1 MKMRAIAARAV
12 TIAIIVAAFALLAS
26 PSHHAWEV
34 MGLFAIWILSD
45 LPESRASQTLTEG
58 ERAAVRSAS
67 AERTGAWY
75 FVLVVLLG
83 IGGFVARSRQL
94 ESASAY
100 VVALVLPVFTL
111 YVVLS
116 LLTWR
121 RLRRAQT
128 STKYLRAFLL
138 TTVLQLVL
146 IGLVSSIGGQQ

>member
-1 MKMRAIAARAV
+1 MKMRAIAVRVV
-12 TIAIIVAAFALLAS
+12 TIAIILGAFAVLAS

-34 MGLFAIWILSD
+34 LGLFAIWILSD
-45 LPESRASQTLTEG
+45 LPESRASQALTEG

-67 AERTGAWY
+67 IERTVAWY

-83 IGGFVARSRQL
+83 IGVFVARSRQL

-111 YVVLS
+111 YIGLS

-121 RLRRAQT
+121 RLRRVQA
-128 STKYLRAFLL
+128 STKYLRAFRL
-138 TTVLQLVL
+138 TTALQLVL
-146 IGLVSSIGGQQ
+146 IGAVSAIGARQ